1 VGPPAPRIVQPD
13 SQQEDTDPDTGIV
26 DLPASRIVERSDP
39 LAFSGDEQ
47 RLLHL
52 LGPPMITTPR
62 AAKRLANSY
71 GLLAALRS
79 GDLADRRDG
88 DHPGYRAAMVLLAT
102 LIGYPELGPDL
113 FPHIHEH
120 AAADPAAPWAQLV
133 RGLRPH
139 PANGIWRNAV
149 RGGLTQ
155 AQQWESLTR
164 ALCCIEEQ
172 AGNQGLPLPCRLG
185 SWSHWVEPVGRLSFP
200 TGRVVS
206 TLDRHPPLL
215 PAPDGTQPTER
226 PHPPPT
232 GLPATE

>member
-1 VGPPAPRIVQPD
+1 MV
-13 SQQEDTDPDTGIV
+13 
-26 DLPASRIVERSDP
+26 
-39 LAFSGDEQ
+39 
-47 RLLHL
+47 
-52 LGPPMITTPR
+52 TTPR

-139 PANGIWRNAV
+139 PEGGTWRNAV
-149 RGGLTQ
+149 RGGLDQAQ

-164 ALCCIEEQ
+164 ALCRIEEQ
-172 AGNQGLPLPCRLG
+172 AEKPGPAIAVQAWLLGPLG
-185 SWSHWVEPVGRLSFP
+185 
-200 TGRVVS
+200 
-206 TLDRHPPLL
+206 
-215 PAPDGTQPTER
+215 
-226 PHPPPT
+226 
-232 GLPATE
+232 